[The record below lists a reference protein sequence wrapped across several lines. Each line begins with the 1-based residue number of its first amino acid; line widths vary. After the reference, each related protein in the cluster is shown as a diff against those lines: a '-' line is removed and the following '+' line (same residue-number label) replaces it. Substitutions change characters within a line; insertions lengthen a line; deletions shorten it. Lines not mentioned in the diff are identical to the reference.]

1 VSGIGVSDGLSVSL
15 ITADLDEA
23 LPTRAA
29 GVLAKVDT
37 EGDGPAGT
45 PRRAGIGRPF

>member
-1 VSGIGVSDGLSVSL
+1 VCGVGVSDGLSVSL
-15 ITADLDEA
+15 ITADLDKA

-37 EGDGPAGT
+37 EGYGPDGT